1 MMKSK
6 MILIAITVIAVLASC
21 NKGDMMDNSLGV
33 DIQKYGKQLKTDYS
47 NASYYHN
54 MLNATNS
61 STGTH
66 ESHHSGTKSTKTID
80 ISYNMMMFNTNDSLF
95 SEHFYDFCMDMMQNS
110 GMMGTS
116 NGMMGNNSGMMGGS
130 GAMMNGT
137 SMGSMVDMNEM
148 MSYMDSLHNSTQTM
162 MNPDYMR
169 TDSLMHNQMTQCKM
183 MVTQTDSIEDV
194 FGKMQILRF
203 NHRTLHQK

>member
-1 MMKSK
+1 MKSK
-6 MILIAITVIAVLASC
+6 MSLLAIITIAVFTAC
-21 NKGDMMDNSLGV
+21 NKSDMMDDSLDV
-33 DIQKYGKQLKTDYS
+33 DIQKYGKQLTADYS

-54 MLNATNS
+54 ILSAS
-61 STGTH
+61 GSPAGGH
-66 ESHHSGTKSTKTID
+66 ESHHTGDGNTTTID
-80 ISYNMMMFNTNDSLF
+80 TIYNMMMFNTNDSLF
-95 SEHFYDFCMDMMQNS
+95 SEHFYEFCMDMMQNS

-130 GAMMNGT
+130 GGMMNGT
-137 SMGSMVDMNEM
+137 NMGSMADMNEM

-183 MVTQTDSIEDV
+183 MVTQTDSIENT
-194 FGKMQILRF
+194 FKMMQSLRLT
-203 NHRTLHQK
+203 HRMVHND